1 MYFSALGCIRFCSIE
16 VKVDSLLIHISAPNF
31 SLVQA
36 ELSKLEIQL
45 SDDPS
50 LPYSGSDVYNVM
62 SGIVSSGCG
71 HIDFFET
78 VNKLG
83 REKVSKMIEYGVLY
97 LRTTAKSLGSS
108 ASPSSNVLMAT
119 GAPALRAMELLIQN
133 PKFNCLQ
140 ELPKDGSVRT

>member
-1 MYFSALGCIRFCSIE
+1 
-16 VKVDSLLIHISAPNF
+16 
-31 SLVQA
+31 
-36 ELSKLEIQL
+36 
-45 SDDPS
+45 
-50 LPYSGSDVYNVM
+50 M

-140 ELPKDGSVRT
+140 ELPNDGSVRT